1 MSIFSPSK
9 EAEFFSPSPGL
20 TRRLQSTLS
29 LNRKSVEKLEKRL
42 QGEAVL
48 EKNLMIPVLARR
60 TQADLPAVP

>member
-1 MSIFSPSK
+1 M
-9 EAEFFSPSPGL
+9 SPSPGL
-20 TRRLQSTLS
+20 TRPLQSTLS
-29 LNRKSVEKLEKRL
+29 LYRKSVEKLEKRL